1 MGLNGVKSIKFSKN
15 TLFTTHFFVPALKGT
30 NNVVIGYLLFQEI
43 GRFLEPKT
51 VLWTFFASCSLLHG
65 TIWYWVHYIIGG
77 RLLATSFVVSVL
89 KEKRK
94 MALSVICAF
103 IKLES
108 IFDCFRTLLHRIAS
122 NYLKVTTKKAL
133 WVIRTCNKLEG
144 FCYQKQ
150 CFGLFLHLVHCC
162 VGIVGVTLLHLVKI
176 HCLQLVLWYPPCLK
190 NQRKRRYGLLLLAIN
205 WKVFG
210 TKNSALDWFSHPVH
224 CGMGLIG
231 VKSITFSQNT
241 LFTTSFVVPVLKGS
255 NNGVIG

>member
-1 MGLNGVKSIKFSKN
+1 
-15 TLFTTHFFVPALKGT
+15 
-30 NNVVIGYLLFQEI
+30 
-43 GRFLEPKT
+43 
-51 VLWTFFASCSLLHG
+51 
-65 TIWYWVHYIIGG
+65 
-77 RLLATSFVVSVL
+77 VVSVL

-162 VGIVGVTLLHLVKI
+162 VGIVGV
-176 HCLQLVLWYPPCLK
+176 
-190 NQRKRRYGLLLLAIN
+190 N
-205 WKVFG
+205 
-210 TKNSALDWFSHPVH
+210 
-224 CGMGLIG
+224 
-231 VKSITFSQNT
+231 SITFSKNT
-241 LFTTSFVVPVLKGS
+241 LLATSVVVPPMLKEPTKKALWVITTCNKLKGFWYQKQCFGLIFAS
-255 NNGVIG
+255 CTLRHGTNWCKIHHI